1 MGGVSQKEAA
11 MRRCDVFGNTIFRP
25 ETVDEVFRVGKH
37 LVMVEHVPA
46 LVCERCGEK
55 IFDRET
61 VERVRRAVHEE
72 HPPSRKIVLEVLD
85 VV

>member
-1 MGGVSQKEAA
+1 MGGFSRKEAA
-11 MRRCDVFGNTIFRP
+11 VRRCDVCGNTRFHQ
-25 ETVDEVFRVGKH
+25 ESVDEVFRVEKQ

-55 IFDRET
+55 KFDRET
-61 VERVRRAVHEE
+61 VERVRRAIHEE

-85 VV
+85 FV